1 MNFFPDGLYCCPI
14 PTFWSLAKQKK
25 SWQLAFPTWRDAKT
39 IIYIYNYIHGSVAE
53 TRRSQADCDKRSFCH
68 DTKWDPLCV
77 LLLSSPVRVAATN
90 RKGLVLTI
98 QIRQSDG

>member
-1 MNFFPDGLYCCPI
+1 MACTAVPFPLFGASQNKRKVGSLHSPLGATQKLLY
-14 PTFWSLAKQKK
+14 
-25 SWQLAFPTWRDAKT
+25 
-39 IIYIYNYIHGSVAE
+39 IYIYNYIHGSVAE